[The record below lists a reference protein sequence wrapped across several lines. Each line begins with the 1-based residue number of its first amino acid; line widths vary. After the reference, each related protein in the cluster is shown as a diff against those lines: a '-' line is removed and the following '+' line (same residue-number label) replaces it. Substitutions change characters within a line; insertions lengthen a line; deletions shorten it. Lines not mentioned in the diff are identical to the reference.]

1 MAISIQE
8 VERARSLTARHLHKT
23 PMFTSR
29 ALSER
34 IGATAHLKAESFQRT
49 GSFKPRGALF
59 AVSSLTPEQRSKGI
73 VTMSAGNAA
82 AAIAYAARAV
92 GAKVT
97 VAMPESA
104 PKLKVDATRGYGAEI
119 RFAPDM
125 TTLRALVATLQEETG
140 AYFLHPY
147 DDDAMISG
155 HGSLG
160 LEILDEVPEADLI
173 VVGVGGGGLISGV
186 AVAVAAKK
194 KGIRVIGV
202 EPEGAP
208 TMRTA
213 LDAGKPVALT
223 AIKTIAD
230 GLAGPIAGTRG
241 LDICQRLVEDVV
253 LISDELITE
262 GMRFLAERAKLVA
275 EPAGAA
281 ATAALLSGKV
291 KPRPGET
298 VVAIVSG
305 GNVDRAKF
313 AQLIAPSVP
322 AAATV

>member
-1 MAISIQE
+1 
-8 VERARSLTARHLHKT
+8 
-23 PMFTSR
+23 MFTCR

-59 AVSSLTPEQRSKGI
+59 AVSTLTPEQRAKGI
-73 VTMSAGNAA
+73 GTMSAGNAS
-82 AAIAYAARAV
+82 AAIAYAAQAV

-119 RFAPDM
+119 RFAKDM
-125 TTLRALVATLQEETG
+125 TSLRALVAQLQDETG

-160 LEILDEVPEADLI
+160 LEILDEVPDVDVI
-173 VVGVGGGGLISGV
+173 VVGVGGGGLVSGI
-186 AVAVAAKK
+186 AVAATAKK
-194 KGIRVIGV
+194 KGIRIVGV

-208 TMRTA
+208 TMRKA
-213 LDAGKPVALT
+213 LDARQPVPLT
-223 AIKTIAD
+223 GTNTIAD
-230 GLAGPIAGTRG
+230 GLAGPVAGTRG

-253 LISDELITE
+253 VISDDTIAE
-262 GMRFLAERAKLVA
+262 GMRFLAERAKLDA

-281 ATAALLSGKV
+281 ATAALLAGRVKV
-291 KPRPGET
+291 RPGET
-298 VVAIVSG
+298 VVSIVSG

-313 AQLIAPSVP
+313 AQLITDPAPS
-322 AAATV
+322 AATA

>member
-1 MAISIQE
+1 
-8 VERARSLTARHLHKT
+8 
-23 PMFTSR
+23 MFTSR

-34 IGATAHLKAESFQRT
+34 IGTAAHLKAESFQRT
-49 GSFKPRGALF
+49 GSFKPRGALY
-59 AVSSLTPEQRSKGI
+59 AVSSLSPEQRAKGI

-82 AAIAYAARAV
+82 AAIAYAGRAAGV
-92 GAKVT
+92 HVI

-119 RFAPDM
+119 RFAADM
-125 TTLRALVATLQEETG
+125 TSLRALVARLQEETG
-140 AYFLHPY
+140 RYFLHPY

-160 LEILDEVPEADLI
+160 LEILEEVPDADVI
-173 VVGVGGGGLISGV
+173 VVGVGGGGLVSGV
-186 AVAVAAKK
+186 TVAATAKK
-194 KGIRVIGV
+194 KGIRIVGV

-208 TMRTA
+208 TMRVA

-223 AIKTIAD
+223 STKTIAD

-241 LDICQRLVEDVV
+241 LDICRRLVEDVV
-253 LISDELITE
+253 VISDDVIAE
-262 GMRFLAERAKLVA
+262 GMRFLAERAKLVV

-281 ATAALLSGKV
+281 ATAALLAGRVKV
-291 KPRPGET
+291 RPGET
-298 VVAIVSG
+298 VVSIVSG

-313 AQLIAPSVP
+313 AQLITDPV
-322 AAATV
+322 AAASV

>member
-1 MAISIQE
+1 M
-8 VERARSLTARHLHKT
+8 L
-23 PMFTSR
+23 TSR
-29 ALSER
+29 TLGER
-34 IGATAHLKAESFQRT
+34 IGATAYLKAELFQRT
-49 GSFKPRGALF
+49 GSFKPRGAVF
-59 AVSSLTPEQRSKGI
+59 ALASLPEKQRAKGI

-82 AAIAYAARAV
+82 AAIAYAAKAT

-119 RFAPDM
+119 RFAKDM
-125 TTLRALVATLQEETG
+125 TGLRELVGKLQDESG

-147 DDDAMISG
+147 DDDAMIAG
-155 HGSLG
+155 HGSSA
-160 LEILDEVPEADLI
+160 LEILEDVPDADLI
-173 VVGVGGGGLISGV
+173 VVGIGGGGLISGV
-186 AVAVAAKK
+186 AVAAAAKR
-194 KGIRVIGV
+194 KGIRIVGV

-241 LDICQRLVEDVV
+241 FDICQRLVEDVV
-253 LISDELITE
+253 LVSDEQIVE

-281 ATAALLSGKV
+281 ATAALLAGKIRV
-291 KPRPGET
+291 RPGER
-298 VVAIVSG
+298 VVSIVSG
-305 GNVDRAKF
+305 GNVDRARF
-313 AQLIAPSVP
+313 AELIA
-322 AAATV
+322 A

>member
-1 MAISIQE
+1 MPITLAD
-8 VERARSLTARHLHKT
+8 VERARVITAPHLHRT
-23 PMFTSR
+23 PLLTSR
-29 ALSER
+29 TLGER
-34 IGATAHLKAESFQRT
+34 IGATAYLKAELFQRT
-49 GSFKPRGALF
+49 GSFKPRGAVF
-59 AVSSLTPEQRSKGI
+59 ALASLPEKQRAKGI

-82 AAIAYAARAV
+82 AAIAYAAKAT

-119 RFAPDM
+119 RFAKDM
-125 TTLRALVATLQEETG
+125 TGLRELVGKLQDESG

-147 DDDAMISG
+147 DDDAMIAG
-155 HGSLG
+155 HGSTA
-160 LEILDEVPEADLI
+160 LEILEDMPEADLI
-173 VVGVGGGGLISGV
+173 VVGIGGGGLISGV
-186 AVAVAAKK
+186 AVAASAKR
-194 KGIRVIGV
+194 KGIRIVGV

-241 LDICQRLVEDVV
+241 FDICQRLVEDVV
-253 LISDELITE
+253 LVSDEQIVE

-281 ATAALLSGKV
+281 ATGALLAGKIRV
-291 KPRPGET
+291 RPGER
-298 VVAIVSG
+298 VVSIVSG
-305 GNVDRAKF
+305 GNVDRARF
-313 AQLIAPSVP
+313 AELIA
-322 AAATV
+322 A

>member
-1 MAISIQE
+1 MPITLAD
-8 VERARSLTARHLHKT
+8 VERARAITAPHLHRT
-23 PMFTSR
+23 PMLTSR
-29 ALSER
+29 TLGER
-34 IGATAHLKAESFQRT
+34 IGATAYLKAELFQRT
-49 GSFKPRGALF
+49 GSFKPRGAVF
-59 AVSSLTPEQRSKGI
+59 ALASLPEKQRAKGI

-82 AAIAYAARAV
+82 AAIAYAAKAT

-119 RFAPDM
+119 RFAKDM
-125 TTLRALVATLQEETG
+125 TGLRELVGKLQDESG

-147 DDDAMISG
+147 DDDAMIAG
-155 HGSLG
+155 HGSTA
-160 LEILDEVPEADLI
+160 LEILEDMPEADLI
-173 VVGVGGGGLISGV
+173 VVGIGGGGLISGV
-186 AVAVAAKK
+186 AVAASAKR
-194 KGIRVIGV
+194 KGIRIVGV

-241 LDICQRLVEDVV
+241 FDICQRLVEDVV
-253 LISDELITE
+253 LVSDEQIVE

-281 ATAALLSGKV
+281 ATAALLAGKIRV
-291 KPRPGET
+291 RPGER
-298 VVAIVSG
+298 VVSIVSG
-305 GNVDRAKF
+305 GNVDRARF
-313 AQLIAPSVP
+313 AELIA
-322 AAATV
+322 A

>member
-1 MAISIQE
+1 MTISIQE
-8 VERARSLTARHLHKT
+8 VERARSLTARHLHRT

-34 IGATAHLKAESFQRT
+34 IGTAAHLKAESFQRT

-59 AVSSLTPEQRSKGI
+59 AVSSLAPEHRAKGI
-73 VTMSAGNAA
+73 LTMSAGNAA

-97 VAMPESA
+97 VVMPESA
-104 PKLKVDATRGYGAEI
+104 PKMKVDATRGYGAEI

-125 TTLRALVATLQEETG
+125 ASLRALVAQIHDETG
-140 AYFLHPY
+140 AHFLHPY

-160 LEILDEVPEADLI
+160 LEILDEVPEADVI
-173 VVGVGGGGLISGV
+173 VVGIGGGGLISGV
-186 AVAVAAKK
+186 ATAAAAKK
-194 KGIRVIGV
+194 KGIRIIGV

-213 LDAGKPVALT
+213 LDAGQPIALT
-223 AIKTIAD
+223 SIKTIAD

-241 LDICQRLVEDVV
+241 LDICQRLVEDVIV
-253 LISDELITE
+253 ISDELIAE

-281 ATAALLSGKV
+281 ATAALLAGRV
-291 KPRPGET
+291 KLRPGET
-298 VVAIVSG
+298 VVSIVSG
-305 GNVDRAKF
+305 GNVDRTKF
-313 AQLIAPSVP
+313 AQLIAPP
-322 AAATV
+322 A

>member
-1 MAISIQE
+1 M
-8 VERARSLTARHLHKT
+8 L
-23 PMFTSR
+23 TSR
-29 ALSER
+29 TLGER
-34 IGATAHLKAESFQRT
+34 IGATAFLKAESFQRT
-49 GSFKPRGALF
+49 GSFKPRGAVF
-59 AVSSLTPEQRSKGI
+59 ALASLSPEQRAKGI

-82 AAIAYAARAV
+82 AAIAYAAHAV

-97 VAMPESA
+97 VAMPVTA
-104 PKLKVDATRGYGAEI
+104 PKLKVDATRGYGADI
-119 RFAPDM
+119 QFAQDM
-125 TTLRALVATLQEETG
+125 TELRALVGKLQEESG

-147 DDDAMISG
+147 DDDAMIAG
-155 HGSLG
+155 HGSVA
-160 LEILDEVPEADLI
+160 LEILEDVPDADLI
-173 VVGVGGGGLISGV
+173 VVGIGGGGLISGV
-186 AVAVAAKK
+186 AVAAAAKRP
-194 KGIRVIGV
+194 GIRIVGV

-223 AIKTIAD
+223 SIKTIAD

-241 LDICQRLVEDVV
+241 LEICQRLVEDVV
-253 LISDELITE
+253 LLSDATIAE

-281 ATAALLSGKV
+281 ATAALLAGKIKV
-291 KPRPGET
+291 RRGER

-313 AQLIAPSVP
+313 AELVAP
-322 AAATV
+322 AA